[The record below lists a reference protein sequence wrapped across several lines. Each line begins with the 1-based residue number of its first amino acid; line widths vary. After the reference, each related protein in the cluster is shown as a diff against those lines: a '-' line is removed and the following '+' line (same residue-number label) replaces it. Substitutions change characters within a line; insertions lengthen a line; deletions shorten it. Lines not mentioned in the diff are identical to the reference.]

1 MRDDYA
7 FKPFGGHKG
16 FLLLEGVVAVLLK
29 LIICWFSIKACWE
42 GLGLSGFGADWERLG
57 RLPSDVKVLMAVEMS
72 DFALEVCAAGV
83 RAQNPKIS
91 NAELM
96 EKLRERLNWS
106 KSMGRQRQQ
115 RKRGV

>member
-1 MRDDYA
+1 VV
-7 FKPFGGHKG
+7 

-29 LIICWFSIKACWE
+29 LIICWFSIKVCWD
-42 GLGLSGFGADWERLG
+42 GLGLSGSWADWERLG

-91 NAELM
+91 DAELM
-96 EKLRERLNWS
+96 EELRERLKWS
-106 KSMGRQRQQ
+106 KSMRRQLKRQR
-115 RKRGV
+115 RRDV